1 MMRGSFF
8 DDEGTVHTWGLP
20 GTLLVSMEFDD
31 REEEIAGAD
40 GETETVVAH
49 FNKRE
54 RFQNVLFGHTLW
66 DMVLNFGYNRRA
78 DGTCEVYH
86 NGESFRGPFP
96 IRLLFWLHGKYVIW
110 ATKKF
115 INGNLFESE
124 DLLDEKEAEREAKRK
139 RVEAQAQQDAAD
151 VEEEPALILGV
162 NEVLQKHPSAFT
174 ALEDGDAL
182 EIELGGFNGLW
193 MMVLAFKTR
202 GYFPERVIVF
212 ADVTV
217 DGKEISS
224 LSLSK
229 QSLEPGGDGWDY
241 YYDLFLIAN
250 DTTAGGKEAVVD
262 LTVRD
267 YEGKEFEV
275 SIQKKLLIVGGD
287 PPYWP

>member
-1 MMRGSFF
+1 MSLTRR
-8 DDEGTVHTWGLP
+8 LLILLLA
-20 GTLLVSMEFDD
+20 GTLMACGSDSSSSSTIEDATS
-31 REEEIAGAD
+31 EAD
-40 GETETVVAH
+40 
-49 FNKRE
+49 
-54 RFQNVLFGHTLW
+54 
-66 DMVLNFGYNRRA
+66 
-78 DGTCEVYH
+78 
-86 NGESFRGPFP
+86 S
-96 IRLLFWLHGKYVIW
+96 
-110 ATKKF
+110 
-115 INGNLFESE
+115 
-124 DLLDEKEAEREAKRK
+124 
-139 RVEAQAQQDAAD
+139 AAD
-151 VEEEPALILGV
+151 VVSDQTTSDSSLDVADAAVEPALILGV
-162 NEVLQKHPSAFT
+162 NEVLQDHPSAFT
-174 ALEDGDAL
+174 VLEDGDPL

-229 QSLEPGGDGWDY
+229 QSLKPGGDGWDY

-250 DTTAGGKEAVVD
+250 DTTVGGQEAVVD

-275 SIQKKLLIVGGD
+275 SIQKKLLVVGGD

>member
-1 MMRGSFF
+1 MNLMHR
-8 DDEGTVHTWGLP
+8 LLILLLL
-20 GTLLVSMEFDD
+20 GTLLACAGDSSSTSSGGDATSGTDGATDVVS
-31 REEEIAGAD
+31 
-40 GETETVVAH
+40 
-49 FNKRE
+49 
-54 RFQNVLFGHTLW
+54 
-66 DMVLNFGYNRRA
+66 
-78 DGTCEVYH
+78 DGTE
-86 NGESFRGPFP
+86 PD
-96 IRLLFWLHGKYVIW
+96 
-110 ATKKF
+110 AA
-115 INGNLFESE
+115 
-124 DLLDEKEAEREAKRK
+124 LDAA
-139 RVEAQAQQDAAD
+139 DAD

-174 ALEDGDAL
+174 ILEDGDPL

-250 DTTAGGKEAVVD
+250 DTTVGGKEAVVD

-275 SIQKKLLIVGGD
+275 SIQKKLLVVGGD